1 MQPPKLIEELSSR
14 LTSLIESSPVKDI
27 EKNVRTAMGGVFNR
41 LDLVTREEFE
51 VQSELLLRTREQ
63 VVALEKRVAA
73 LEARLGARPGT
84 APPAGGTVGD
94 AASGPAGS
102 SVAPD

>member
-1 MQPPKLIEELSSR
+1 MQPPKLIEELSAR

-63 VVALEKRVAA
+63 LVALEKRVAA
-73 LEARLGARPGT
+73 LEARLGPQPDT
-84 APPAGGTVGD
+84 A
-94 AASGPAGS
+94 SSRGPAAVDVPPGPSGS
-102 SVAPD
+102 SIAPD

>member
-1 MQPPKLIEELSSR
+1 MSDTPGGGK
-14 LTSLIESSPVKDI
+14 

-73 LEARLGARPGT
+73 LEARVGAQPGAASPLGT
-84 APPAGGTVGD
+84 AADD
-94 AASGPAGS
+94 AATGPAGS